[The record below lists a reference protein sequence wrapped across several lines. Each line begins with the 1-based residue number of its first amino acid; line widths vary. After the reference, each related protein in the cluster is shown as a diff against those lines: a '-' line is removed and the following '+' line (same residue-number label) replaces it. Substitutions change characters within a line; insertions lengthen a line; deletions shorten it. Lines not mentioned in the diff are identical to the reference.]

1 MKATLSGAFFA
12 LVGLLIALPP
22 ITADSK
28 WRSAQVA
35 GSVEALK
42 ATMVP
47 SYFNPQNS
55 TKYMINIQDFERSQF
70 PDLAHRYALEAV
82 EWNPEAYDLWK
93 LLYFIQNST
102 PEEKSEALQ
111 NMKRLDPL
119 NPDVTAP

>member
-1 MKATLSGAFFA
+1 
-12 LVGLLIALPP
+12 
-22 ITADSK
+22 
-28 WRSAQVA
+28 
-35 GSVEALK
+35 
-42 ATMVP
+42 MVP

-70 PDLAHRYALEAV
+70 PDIAHIYALEAV
-82 EWNPEAYDLWK
+82 DWNPEVYDLWK

-102 PEEKSEALQ
+102 PAEKSVALQ